1 MNLLSSAS
9 IFSFFTLISRI
20 LGYLRD
26 ILIAIFLGASI
37 FADAFFVAFRLPN
50 TFRRLFAE
58 GTFNAAFIPSYTA
71 EKFKN
76 KNTGKIFADNVLSFL
91 FEGTNNS
98 SSIKNCLD
106 MGKYNIETVRDDLP
120 KSASISLNH
129 LHDHIFN
136 ESLIKIHKR
145 KRLPYITNIVDLTQE
160 FFSSINDNLSR
171 GYEFEFI
178 RLGRFLERI
187 DMISRIIDCL
197 CITKSDKK
205 TYDFSTMEW
214 ISLLSILSAQDAFR
228 KVSKGEVD
236 REEVINFLLQD
247 DSFPRSITRCL
258 SVLRL
263 CLDSLPKNEKII
275 LKIRTL
281 RLRFDTA
288 SFENFDDNK
297 LHIFLD
303 KCQKDLIAIDK
314 LVEKTYF

>member
-1 MNLLSSAS
+1 MA
-9 IFSFFTLISRI
+9 
-20 LGYLRD
+20 
-26 ILIAIFLGASI
+26 
-37 FADAFFVAFRLPN
+37 
-50 TFRRLFAE
+50 
-58 GTFNAAFIPSYTA
+58 
-71 EKFKN
+71 
-76 KNTGKIFADNVLSFL
+76 
-91 FEGTNNS
+91 
-98 SSIKNCLD
+98 
-106 MGKYNIETVRDDLP
+106 KYNIETVRDDLP

-136 ESLIKIHKR
+136 ESFLKIHKR

-288 SFENFDDNK
+288 LFENFDDNK